1 MNAVRPIGPRDAGRR
16 LSPFVVAESG
26 DLAKDGADR
35 RRARTAPSVTVT
47 AAALSPDALKLWAE
61 AAGNEC
67 FVFTLGDKRA
77 VERGFAQAQHVRR
90 LKLVFN
96 RITAATIKGR
106 ARPVISARSPP
117 S

>member
-1 MNAVRPIGPRDAGRR
+1 M
-16 LSPFVVAESG
+16 
-26 DLAKDGADR
+26 
-35 RRARTAPSVTVT
+35 T

-67 FVFTLGDKRA
+67 FVFTLGDKSA

>member
-1 MNAVRPIGPRDAGRR
+1 
-16 LSPFVVAESG
+16 
-26 DLAKDGADR
+26 
-35 RRARTAPSVTVT
+35 VT

-61 AAGNEC
+61 AAGNE
-67 FVFTLGDKRA
+67 FVFILGDKRA

-106 ARPVISARSPP
+106 ARPAISARSPP